1 MANELTDDDFE
12 YTSKDDQNKEN
23 QDKLGLDIN

>member
-12 YTSKDDQNKEN
+12 YTSKDEENKEN
-23 QDKLGLDIN
+23 KDKLGLDVN